1 MQTKTKKQQARLSAN
16 VRQAKQNRADVKK
29 SKPRNAPSKP
39 PVKQTGGFLE
49 RMFGGKPPKTAQE
62 SIPFRE
68 MYKDG
73 ICQINDRLYTKSVE
87 FGDLNY
93 HLGATRSHTNAIPQ
107 GINPCGRLDHIA
119 LKMGGFRHF
128 AEATT
133 YALMSGMMG

>member
-1 MQTKTKKQQARLSAN
+1 MAYKSKKKPKR
-16 VRQAKQNRADVKK
+16 VKK
-29 SKPRNAPSKP
+29 PLPQKPRGKRNSIFAFLLKKLFGTATP
-39 PVKQTGGFLE
+39 PQ
-49 RMFGGKPPKTAQE
+49 TAQQ
-62 SIPFRE
+62 SIPYRE

-73 ICQINDRLYTKSVE
+73 ICRVTDRLFNKTVI
-87 FGDLNY
+87 FNDINY
-93 HLGATRSHTNAIPQ
+93 QLGATRSHTNAIPQ